1 MRRMEPRHARCNVLG
16 RPGKHWHRTIRPRLG
31 LLQAVEAF
39 SQRMADHGIVTLT
52 SGGEAVH
59 LDRKLDDADNY
70 SEMVNRLAKDY
81 IDWWM
86 LSKVRLSH
94 APVRLHVV
102 MHGRPETRT
111 RPDNAC

>member
-1 MRRMEPRHARCNVLG
+1 M
-16 RPGKHWHRTIRPRLG
+16 
-31 LLQAVEAF
+31 EAF

-70 SEMVNRLAKDY
+70 SEMVTRLAKDY

-86 LSKVRLSH
+86 LSKARVGYLPLRSG
-94 APVRLHVV
+94 V
-102 MHGRPETRT
+102 MMQGRVAA
-111 RPDNAC
+111 RPDLTGCCSALELCPLSGPNSNGARSPSG